1 MIEISTGARIR
12 QRFRIAVA
20 IIVGMLGFGCAS
32 TSNDPVR
39 AQPLDA
45 NQEIRLQ
52 KQALED
58 YQKSVR
64 DYAGTLRPGLNL
76 PPCVEPLPQSS
87 PIRVIPRSQPT
98 PPGGTV
104 TYTVELDRGAS
115 PDQVFL
121 IFYDSTSELDQ
132 APRMSDPVPGGATS
146 FELKLKARVG
156 ANDTTIGFTVLNTC
170 GKGTAFGTLE
180 IR

>member
-1 MIEISTGARIR
+1 MIETSSGARIH

-20 IIVGMLGFGCAS
+20 IIVGMLGLGCTS
-32 TSNDPVR
+32 TSSDSVR

-45 NQEIRLQ
+45 NQEIKLQ
-52 KQALED
+52 NQALED

-76 PPCVEPLPQSS
+76 PKCPTPQSS
-87 PIRVIPRSQPT
+87 PIRVTPPSQPT
-98 PPGGTV
+98 PPGGTA

-115 PDQVFL
+115 PGQVFL